1 MDHPG
6 EGGLLERTRLTA
18 ALQVPSA
25 EVQLAFLSKLQR
37 LFAEG
42 DFTATYKFA
51 LLIALSDL
59 AVEWGTDDAGELPLS
74 IQQIADRFVQ
84 LYWRHALPYGTGRPD
99 TQAGV
104 LVQNLGVQAA
114 VLTSIAAFRASSGA
128 TTSTQAR
135 ALPTYKALV
144 TRVAGVVSA
153 QPLTYLQ
160 NFGGVTDPFLYERTG
175 PGVIQLKPNVAYCLR
190 RFHPLVQQLARTHWV
205 DHIKTNRRNHGI
217 LGDAGDLEDFLF
229 GISRQSLAIIGT
241 GLRKL
246 DGAYCFYCG
255 QGMHNADVDHFIP
268 FALYPR
274 DLAHNFVLAHPQC
287 NRSKSDSLA
296 GKAHLERWLQRTV
309 KQSAQLVEV
318 GASAGVAV
326 DSRTVHRVAAWGY
339 ANAQAAGGRAWI
351 KAASYE
357 AIGVDYLTLLGTA

>member
-1 MDHPG
+1 M
-6 EGGLLERTRLTA
+6 TA
-18 ALQVPSA
+18 APLAPSA

-59 AVEWGTDDAGELPLS
+59 AVELGADDGRVLPLS

-84 LYWRHALPYGTGRPD
+84 LYWRHGVPYGTGRPD
-99 TQAGV
+99 SHADV

-114 VLTSIAAFRASSGA
+114 VLTSIAAFRAKSGA
-128 TTSTQAR
+128 TTLAQAR
-135 ALPTYKALV
+135 AMPDYKALLAK
-144 TRVAGVVSA
+144 VAGVVSA

-160 NFGGVTDPFLYERTG
+160 NFGGITDPFLYERSG
-175 PGVIQLKPNVAYCLR
+175 RGLIQLKPNVAYCLR

-205 DHIKTNRRNHGI
+205 DHIKANRRNHAI
-217 LGDAGDLEDFLF
+217 LGDAADLEDFLF

-246 DGAYCFYCG
+246 DGLRCFYCG
-255 QGMHNADVDHFIP
+255 QGMHEADVDHFIP

-296 GKAHLERWLQRTV
+296 GKGHLERWLQRLS
-309 KQSAQLVEV
+309 KQSAQLGEI
-318 GASAGVAV
+318 GAAAGVAV
-326 DSRTVHRVAAWGY
+326 DDRTVHRVASWGY
-339 ANAQAAGGRAWI
+339 ANAHAAGGRAWI

-357 AIGVDYLTLLGTA
+357 AVGIDHLQLLSASG

>member
-1 MDHPG
+1 M
-6 EGGLLERTRLTA
+6 TA
-18 ALQVPSA
+18 APSA

-51 LLIALSDL
+51 LLIVLSDL
-59 AVEWGTDDAGELPLS
+59 AVELGADDGRELPLS

-84 LYWRHALPYGTGRPD
+84 LYWRHALPYGTD
-99 TQAGV
+99 AGV
-104 LVQNLGVQAA
+104 LVQNLGAQAA

-135 ALPTYKALV
+135 TAPAYKALV
-144 TRVAGVVSA
+144 AKVAGVVSA

-160 NFGGVTDPFLYERTG
+160 NLGGITDPFLYERSG
-175 PGVIQLKPNVAYCLR
+175 RGLIQLKPTVAYCLR

-205 DHIKTNRRNHGI
+205 VHIKVNRRNHGI
-217 LGDAGDLEDFLF
+217 LGDACDLEDFLF

-246 DGAYCFYCG
+246 DGARCFYCG
-255 QGMHNADVDHFIP
+255 QGMHDADVDHFIP

-296 GKAHLERWLQRTV
+296 GKCHLERWLQRLNT
-309 KQSAQLVEV
+309 QSAQLVEI

-326 DSRTVHRVAAWGY
+326 DDRTVHRVAAWGY
-339 ANAQAAGGRAWI
+339 ANAHAPGGRAWI
-351 KAASYE
+351 DAASYE
-357 AIGVDYLTLLGTA
+357 AVGLDHLQLLGAL

>member
-1 MDHPG
+1 MAP
-6 EGGLLERTRLTA
+6 A
-18 ALQVPSA
+18 PSA
-25 EVQLAFLSKLQR
+25 EMQLAFLSKLQR

-51 LLIALSDL
+51 LLVALSDL
-59 AVEWGTDDAGELPLS
+59 AVERGADDGRELLLS
-74 IQQIADRFVQ
+74 IRQIADRFVQ

-99 TQAGV
+99 TDVGV

-128 TTSTQAR
+128 TTLTQAR
-135 ALPTYKALV
+135 AMPTYKALLA
-144 TRVAGVVSA
+144 RVAGVVSA

-160 NFGGVTDPFLYERTG
+160 NFGGITDPFLYER
-175 PGVIQLKPNVAYCLR
+175 PGRGSVLLKPNVAYCLR
-190 RFHPLVQQLARTHWV
+190 RFHPWVQQLARAHWV
-205 DHIKTNRRNHGI
+205 AHIKANRRNHGI

-229 GISRQSLAIIGT
+229 GISRQSLAVIST
-241 GLRKL
+241 GLRQL
-246 DGAYCFYCG
+246 DGAHCFYCG
-255 QGMHNADVDHFIP
+255 LGLHEADVDHFIP

-274 DLAHNFVLAHPQC
+274 DLAHNFVLAHPHC

-296 GKAHLERWLQRTV
+296 GMGHLERWLQRLST
-309 KQSAQLVEV
+309 QSAQLVEI

-326 DSRTVHRVAAWGY
+326 DERTVRRVAAWGY
-339 ANAQAAGGRAWI
+339 ANAHAAGARAWI

-357 AIGVDYLTLLGTA
+357 AVGIDHLQLLEAS